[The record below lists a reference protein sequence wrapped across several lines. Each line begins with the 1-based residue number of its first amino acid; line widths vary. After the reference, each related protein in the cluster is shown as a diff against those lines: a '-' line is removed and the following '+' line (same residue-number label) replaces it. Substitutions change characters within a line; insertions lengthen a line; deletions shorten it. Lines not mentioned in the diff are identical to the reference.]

1 MSLTYKW
8 SVTRLQVIP
17 QQDGKSNIVV
27 SVDWRVT
34 ADDEANKLSASA
46 SGIKQ
51 LSLGN
56 TFTDFNGLTEQQ
68 VLAWCFEPET
78 NEVKD
83 FEGKVVETITR
94 HLKNEGETQVT
105 GQLERQLAQKAA
117 EPALPW
123 AQIPA

>member
-51 LSLGN
+51 LSLGD
-56 TFTDFNGLTEQQ
+56 TFTDFNELTEQQ
-68 VLAWCFEPET
+68 VLAWCFEPEII
-78 NEVKD
+78 EVKD
-83 FEGKVVETITR
+83 FEGNIVQTITK
-94 HLKNEGETQVT
+94 HLKNEGESQVT
-105 GQLERQLAQKAA
+105 GQIERQLVQKAA
-117 EPALPW
+117 EPDLPW
-123 AQIPA
+123 LA

>member
-34 ADDEANKLSASA
+34 ADDEANNISASA

-51 LSLGN
+51 LSLGD
-56 TFTDFNGLTEQQ
+56 TFTDFNELTEQQ

-78 NEVKD
+78 IEIKD
-83 FEGKVVETITR
+83 FEGNIAQTITK
-94 HLKNEGETQVT
+94 HLKNEGETQVA
-105 GQLERQLAQKAA
+105 GQIERQLVQKAA
-117 EPALPW
+117 EPDLPW
-123 AQIPA
+123 LA